1 MSTGFKEIDEI
12 LKVNSGY
19 SFIFRS
25 LWHFTIKCDS
35 YFIKKFSG
43 FLLQNATV
51 LLQMR
56 HY

>member
-35 YFIKKFSG
+35 YFIKKLSG